1 MSAISNQEVFNRRQA
16 FMSYI
21 TENMD
26 EKGYL
31 NLRVAA
37 VCLKLGFDNQTVCRY
52 LEHFSK
58 EGRLEYTRIQKGVY
72 LVNYHGGQKQIPE
85 NTVYISV
92 KKSLRVCPKCKVEAA
107 NDGAKFCWKCGTSLL
122 SEKERLREEF
132 QLAIGNLH
140 RFIDNTKDREKIMD
154 VMIRVEKFAF
164 GEKKGE

>member
-1 MSAISNQEVFNRRQA
+1 MSAISSKEVFAHRQS
-16 FMSYI
+16 FIDYI
-21 TENMD
+21 KENMD
-26 EKGYL
+26 DKGYL
-31 NLRVAA
+31 ELRCSIV
-37 VCLKLGFDNQTVCRY
+37 VSKLKLDSQTVRRY
-52 LEHFSK
+52 LEHFNKS
-58 EGRLEYTRIQKGVY
+58 GLLDYTHLQKGAW
-72 LVNYHGGQKQIPE
+72 LVRYNGNTQPASE
-85 NTVYISV
+85 NAVYIPV

-140 RFIDNTKDREKIMD
+140 RFIDNAKDREKIMD